1 MQDWHYADAARVQH
15 GPLDTTEMQARHAA
29 GMLSP
34 DTLVWQPGMAEWEP
48 LSQHAEALGIHFPAP
63 PAPAPVA
70 ADGSIVVAESEV
82 VYAGLWRRLAASII
96 DGFATSILSYAILI
110 PVMLVLG
117 MNLELLAGEA
127 EDTPPAVAITFFVLV
142 YGILLV
148 MPAVYFGAMQATR
161 LQASLGKLAVGIKVT
176 RGDGSRIG
184 FWRGFLRHI
193 VYLLLTILTC
203 GIGSIVTAFMAAM
216 TQRRQAPHDFCCD
229 TLVVDRW
236 AYSDAP
242 HRQQQGLDTVTIVVL
257 AIYGGLLVLSLL
269 FLGIMAAAIGL
280 GTSSH

>member
-15 GPLDTTEMQARHAA
+15 GPLDAAELRARHAA
-29 GMLSP
+29 GMLTP

-48 LSQHAEALGIHFPAP
+48 LSQHAAALGIHLDTPP
-63 PAPAPVA
+63 PAPLASDSPVVEA
-70 ADGSIVVAESEV
+70 GDV
-82 VYAGLWRRLAASII
+82 VYAGLWRRVAASII
-96 DGFATSILSYAILI
+96 DGFATSVLSYAILI

-117 MNLELLAGEA
+117 MNLELLAGE
-127 EDTPPAVAITFFVLV
+127 DDNTPPAVAITFFVLV
-142 YGILLV
+142 YSILLV

-193 VYLLLTILTC
+193 VYLLVTILTC
-203 GIGSIVTAFMAAM
+203 GIGSIVSAFMAGM
-216 TQRRQAPHDFCCD
+216 TQRKQAPHDFCCD

-236 AYSDAP
+236 AYSEAP
-242 HRQQQGLDTVTIVVL
+242 QRQQQGLDTVTIVVL
-257 AIYGGLLVLSLL
+257 AIYGALLVLSLL
-269 FLGIMAAAIGL
+269 FFGILFAAIGV
-280 GTSSH
+280 GASSH